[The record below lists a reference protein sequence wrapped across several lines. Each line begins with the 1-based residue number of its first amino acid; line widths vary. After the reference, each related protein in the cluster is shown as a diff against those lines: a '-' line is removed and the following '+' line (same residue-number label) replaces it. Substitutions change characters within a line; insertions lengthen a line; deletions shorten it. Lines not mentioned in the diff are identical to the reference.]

1 MARIGI
7 PSLGSGDTSG
17 VADRFARAPW
27 FIIAEEGGAI
37 AEAFENDGA
46 DEAHGAA
53 SKALM
58 ALSKKDVSV
67 LLVPRLGPNALA
79 FAKQAGMTAFCAEG
93 LTVRAALEKYAQGAL
108 EKIL

>member
-1 MARIGI
+1 MTKIGI
-7 PSLGSGDTSG
+7 PSLGKEETSA

-27 FIIAEEGGAI
+27 FLIADENGKIVET
-37 AEAFENDGA
+37 FENTA
-46 DEAHGAA
+46 TSEAHGAA

-58 ALSKKDVSV
+58 ALSEKQVTV
-67 LLVPRLGPNALA
+67 LLVPRLGPNAVG

-93 LTVRAALEKYAQGAL
+93 LSIRSALEKHAQGTL